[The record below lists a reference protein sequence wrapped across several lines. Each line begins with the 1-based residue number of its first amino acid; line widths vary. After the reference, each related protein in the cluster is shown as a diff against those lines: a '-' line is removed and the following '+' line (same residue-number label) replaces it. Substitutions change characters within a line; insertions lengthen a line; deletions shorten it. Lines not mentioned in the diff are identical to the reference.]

1 MTLPWPESG
10 DRLFVP
16 TGDIKSL
23 ALVHN
28 DRKSVLAT
36 GYRSAGDAMVDWTLE
51 HGITDFLV
59 YPIVFCYRH
68 YVELTLKR
76 LHKIVTR
83 ADGSNRPELRGHHLR
98 ELWDTVVVD
107 LNGRIDQYE
116 RDAFDAAAKLIVEL
130 DSVDRKSQ
138 SFRYGES
145 IPFDRVDLNHLKRVM
160 AKLATFLDA
169 LADYWSVDYS

>member
-1 MTLPWPESG
+1 MRLPWPETG

-16 TGDIKSL
+16 GGDIRSL

-28 DRKSVLAT
+28 DRRDVLAT
-36 GYRSAGDAMVDWTLE
+36 GYMSAGDAMVDWTLE

-76 LHKIVTR
+76 LHKII
-83 ADGSNRPELRGHHLR
+83 ADADEVNRPELWGHDLKKM
-98 ELWDTVVVD
+98 WDTILVD
-107 LNGRIDQYE
+107 INGRLDSNE
-116 RDAFDAAAKLIVEL
+116 REALDAASELIAEL
-130 DSVDRKSQ
+130 DGADRKSQ
-138 SFRYGES
+138 TFRYGQT
-145 IPFDRVDLNHLKRVM
+145 IPFGRVDLSHLKRVM

-169 LADYWSVDYS
+169 LADYWSADYS